1 MPDDLTR
8 LFVRAGAHLPAGALL
23 TLVQLAPEATKVAHG
38 PVGTPPVCHYLDIGS
53 LRLGAGPFRHAPPTP
68 LELERAIAL
77 VEEAVMP
84 LARQL
89 ASPATLV
96 VQAPD
101 LAPLAAGSPAGSLSI
116 EQIETAFGQLAALA
130 EGDPHAPRNLPTEPA
145 FAGALLILR
154 EWMHHLGF
162 ELAWLLDGG

>member
-1 MPDDLTR
+1 MLYEVIT
-8 LFVRAGAHLPAGALL
+8 
-23 TLVQLAPEATKVAHG
+23 
-38 PVGTPPVCHYLDIGS
+38 GS

-89 ASPATLV
+89 ALPSTLV

-116 EQIETAFGQLAALA
+116 EQIETAFVV
-130 EGDPHAPRNLPTEPA
+130 
-145 FAGALLILR
+145 
-154 EWMHHLGF
+154 
-162 ELAWLLDGG
+162 

>member
-23 TLVQLAPEATKVAHG
+23 TLVQLAPDATRVAQG
-38 PVGTPPVCHYLDIGS
+38 PVGRPPVRHCLAVGS
-53 LRLGAGPFRHAPPTP
+53 LRLGAGPFAHVPPTP

-77 VEEAVMP
+77 VEETVMP
-84 LARQL
+84 LARLL
-89 ASPATLV
+89 ASPSTLV

-101 LAPLAAGSPAGSLSI
+101 LAPLAVSSPAGSLSL
-116 EQIETAFGQLAALA
+116 ERIETAFGQLAARA
-130 EGDPHAPRNLPTEPA
+130 EGDPHVPRNLPTEPA

-162 ELAWLLDGG
+162 EVAWLLDGG